1 MDGVYRLT
9 GMNGTQQGG
18 NMNGIPDVAKQ
29 WHTKPVGVKVCDT
42 CQCDNVRAGVRHR
55 INEDAT
61 GYWYEK
67 IIKVC
72 FGTDTSIEIIKPRP

>member
-1 MDGVYRLT
+1 MHAAIPI
-9 GMNGTQQGG
+9 GMNATHKGG
-18 NMNGIPDVAKQ
+18 NMSGIPDVAKQ
-29 WHTKPVGVKVCDT
+29 WHTKPVGAKVCDT

-55 INEDAT
+55 IREDET

-72 FGTDTSIEIIKPRP
+72 FGTDTSIEVIKPKK